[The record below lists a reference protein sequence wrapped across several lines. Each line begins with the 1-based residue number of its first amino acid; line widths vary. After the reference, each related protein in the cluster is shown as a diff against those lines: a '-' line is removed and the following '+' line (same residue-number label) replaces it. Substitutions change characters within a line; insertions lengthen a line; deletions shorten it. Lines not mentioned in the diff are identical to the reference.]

1 MAHRFATLCV
11 HVMLCSVLTGCT
23 AARQPVRGVESV
35 RAGVDQLDWLVG
47 VWTPKSGTGATE
59 VWAEA
64 EDGVLRG
71 FSVAQRG
78 GAVEDYEL
86 LAVEPAGKSV
96 VYLARPN
103 GRKPSSAF
111 ALVELEGTRAVF
123 ANPAHDF
130 PQRIGYE
137 RVSDELSAW
146 IEGPG
151 PEGVRR
157 IAWTWTL
164 R

>member
-1 MAHRFATLCV
+1 MTQFHKIMCVLMLLKLGGCGAAQHRV
-11 HVMLCSVLTGCT
+11 
-23 AARQPVRGVESV
+23 PGVEAVGASV
-35 RAGVDQLDWLVG
+35 DDLSWLVG
-47 VWTPKSGTGATE
+47 VWEPKAGTGATE
-59 VWAEA
+59 IWAET
-64 EDGVLRG
+64 EDEVLRG
-71 FSVAQRG
+71 FSVAHQG
-78 GAVEDYEL
+78 GMVEEFEL
-86 LAVEPAGKSV
+86 LAIEPAGKSV

-103 GRKPSSAF
+103 GRSPSSAF
-111 ALVELEGTRAVF
+111 ALVDLEGMRAVF
-123 ANPAHDF
+123 SNPAHDF

-137 RVSDELSAW
+137 RVGDELSAW